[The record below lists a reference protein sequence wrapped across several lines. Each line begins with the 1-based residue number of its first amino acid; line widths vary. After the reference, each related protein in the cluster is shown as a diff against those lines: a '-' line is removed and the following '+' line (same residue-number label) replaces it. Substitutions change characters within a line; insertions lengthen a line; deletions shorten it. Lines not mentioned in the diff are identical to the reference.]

1 MLWLTQLFTRR
12 RRYNELSETI
22 REHLDE
28 KIADLVDH
36 GMTREEAER
45 SARREFGNVTLIEE
59 RSREVWQWPK
69 LESIWADLK
78 YAGRQLRR
86 SPGFT
91 FICILTIAL
100 GVGANTAVF
109 SVIDAVILRPLPY
122 AEAEGLV
129 NVQSTNSHHLGATAL
144 SYPDFFDWRAQNHT
158 LEHLVSYHDTSYTL
172 TGLDR
177 PVPIDTEVVSWDL
190 LAALGVAPEIGRGF
204 TADEE
209 KQGVKVA
216 LISHLLWVS
225 QFNSD
230 KSMAGRPI
238 NLSGSIFTVIG
249 VMPAT
254 FRFPVTAPQ
263 NGIWTTLAVDDDPK
277 NPNSDVNNRG
287 SHSLSAIGRMKPGVT
302 VEQVDQDLNRI
313 AGNLAKQ
320 YPDTNAHR
328 DAARVQTE
336 LASIIGSTQ
345 TELMVVLG
353 AVGLV
358 LLIACG
364 NIASLLLARMRDRQR
379 EIALRAALGA
389 GRKRIIRQ
397 LLIESLVLSAAGG
410 LVGCGFAFA
419 CIPAILSLIRDSI
432 PRAADAGIDLRVL
445 LFTLV
450 VSCAAGLVFGIIPA
464 LTASKNDMVP
474 TLKEGTGAD
483 IPGRDWLRSSLIV
496 GQIALGLVLTAGAG
510 LLIASFLNLRRTDEG
525 FNPDHLLTF
534 LFELPNSQYR
544 DSQTAF
550 YRRYFERLRAL
561 PGVQSAAGVLT
572 LPMTDDGNI
581 LSFEDPEHPAQA
593 GQSPKAY
600 ITTIT
605 PEYFR
610 TMQIPL
616 LKGRDF
622 SDRDD
627 AKSSPVMIV
636 NQAFVQ
642 RYFSGKDALGKK
654 LRLDAGN
661 GPPEIVGVVGN
672 IRLGATQQE
681 TDPMMYLSAAQ
692 QNQWCCLYTVLRAA
706 VEPMSMESTARQL
719 VVSMDANLPVIRV
732 NTMQDLM
739 FSQLSQ
745 PRFAMVL
752 LGTFAG
758 LGIIL
763 TVVGLYG
770 VMMYSVSRRT
780 REIGVRMALGA
791 QRSSVLR
798 MILRDAAILLA
809 SGIAIGL
816 TVSVASTS
824 ILQSMLY
831 GTGAH
836 NPIVLILV
844 TIAVALSGFIAAYIP
859 ARRAASV
866 DPVQALRS
874 E

>member
-1 MLWLTQLFTRR
+1 MNWFKQAATRGKIYDDLAEEMR
-12 RRYNELSETI
+12 LHLEEKTERLMEAGLS
-22 REHLDE
+22 HD
-28 KIADLVDH
+28 
-36 GMTREEAER
+36 EAE
-45 SARREFGNVTLIEE
+45 SKAKREFGNTTLIEE
-59 RSREVWQWPK
+59 RSREVWQRPT
-69 LESIWADLK
+69 LESIWADIK
-78 YAGRQLRR
+78 YAGRQLRK

-91 FICILTIAL
+91 FVCILTIAL

-122 AEAEGLV
+122 AQAARLV
-129 NVQSTNSHHLGATAL
+129 NVQSTNSQHLGGTAL
-144 SYPDFFDWRAQNHT
+144 SYPDFFDWRAHNHT

-177 PVPIDTEVVSWDL
+177 PIPIDAEVVSWDL
-190 LAALGVAPEIGRGF
+190 LAALRVAPEIGRGF
-204 TADEE
+204 AADEE

-216 LISHLLWVS
+216 LISHSLWVS

-230 KSMAGRPI
+230 KSITGRPI
-238 NLSGSIFTVIG
+238 NLNGSKFTVIG

-263 NGIWTTLAVDDDPK
+263 NGIWTTLAVDDDP
-277 NPNSDVNNRG
+277 SDPHSDMKNRG
-287 SHSLSAIGRMKPGVT
+287 SHSLSAIGRMKTGVT
-302 VEQVDQDLNRI
+302 VRQVDQDLKRI

-336 LASIIGSTQ
+336 LASIIGKTR

-389 GRKRIIRQ
+389 DRKRIIRQ
-397 LLIESLVLSAAGG
+397 LLIESLVLSATGG

-419 CIPAILSLIRDSI
+419 CTPAILSLIGDSI
-432 PRAADAGIDLRVL
+432 PRAADARIDLRVL

-464 LTASKNDMVP
+464 LTASKTELVS
-474 TLKEGTGAD
+474 TLKEGARAD
-483 IPGRDWLRSSLIV
+483 ISGRDWLRSSLIV
-496 GQIALGLVLTAGAG
+496 GQIALGLVLTAAAG

-534 LFELPNSQYR
+534 LFELPDFQYR
-544 DSQTAF
+544 NAQTGF
-550 YRRYFERLRAL
+550 YQRYFERLRAL

-572 LPMTDDGNI
+572 LPMTDDGNT
-581 LSFEDPEHPAQA
+581 LSFDDPEHPTQV

-600 ITTIT
+600 VTTIT

-622 SDRDD
+622 SNRDD
-627 AKSSPVMIV
+627 TKSPPVVIV

-642 RYFSGKDALGKK
+642 RYFSGKDALRKK
-654 LRLDAGN
+654 LTLDAGN

-692 QNQWCCLYTVLRAA
+692 QSQWCCLYTVLRTA
-706 VEPMSMESTARQL
+706 VEPRSMESTARQL
-719 VVSMDANLPVIRV
+719 VTSMDANLPIIKV
-732 NTMQDLM
+732 NTMQELM

-745 PRFAMVL
+745 PRFAMIL

-758 LGIIL
+758 LAIIL

-770 VMMYSVSRRT
+770 VMTYSVSRRT
-780 REIGVRMALGA
+780 REIGIRMALGA
-791 QRSSVLR
+791 QRSSVLS
-798 MILRDAAILLA
+798 MILGDAAILLA
-809 SGIAIGL
+809 SGIVIGL
-816 TVSVASTS
+816 TVSLASTS

-831 GTGAH
+831 GTEAR
-836 NPIVLILV
+836 NPVVLVSVAI
-844 TIAVALSGFIAAYIP
+844 TVALSGFIAAYFP
-859 ARRAASV
+859 ALRAASIN
-866 DPVQALRS
+866 PTQALRG